1 MLFLSPVPFSPF
13 PLPLCFPFSFPNFP
27 LRPFDPSTFKFPIFL
42 AQKANFSFLVRC
54 LCCECMPKGV
64 TNPVGSQNS
73 WGIFFGPA
81 LGFPHTR
88 AVFVCA
94 WWGPPLP
101 FLKHNKKEK
110 PFGPPQRFFF
120 RFRVFQTLNPKHE
133 TLNPKPETLNP
144 KP

>member
-1 MLFLSPVPFSPF
+1 MGIAPPKSLCSFFLLFLFLLSLFLFVF
-13 PLPLCFPFSFPNFP
+13 LFSFPNFP

-42 AQKANFSFLVRC
+42 AQKSNFSFLVRC

-88 AVFVCA
+88 AVVVCA

-120 RFRVFQTLNPKHE
+120 VFGFS
-133 TLNPKPETLNP
+133 KP
-144 KP
+144 